1 MIRRYLPIISIV
13 SLALNQLAAL
23 ILFMFFDKQVA
34 GQIGTAFI
42 WASFLSQII
51 FFGGAQSIVK
61 RLLSDSDSTYVAAF
75 SLYLFITMFLLVC
88 STLLVLLFRDSL
100 GLNGVEG
107 VFAFTFL
114 MLVSLKWFES
124 FAKVDAKYHLYQMI
138 IFASG
143 LLLIAFYLICHWGS
157 ILNVMQ
163 WITIHRGL
171 IFSFAVIVLFII
183 FRHHIG
189 QFSYEGWGSI
199 LKQDFAFVVLL
210 SISFLNV
217 FIDRLFI
224 SSTVGPLLYADYML
238 VVSVYALAVM
248 PKIILSNQYIGVLKE
263 DENHYM
269 YKIRKE
275 SCLFV
280 SIMMVMGFCGYWFV
294 TKFFLINY
302 SFMPFLFAIFA
313 VSGLVEAAI
322 GPSGMVVTYLYHP
335 KHNLIPELVGF
346 IVFFVAWI
354 CWSFLALTSEQVLYM
369 VVIAL
374 AASKVVIAWAK
385 FFTLKRLQ
393 LSEVSYSV

>member
-1 MIRRYLPIISIV
+1 MIRRYLPIISIA

-23 ILFMFFDKQVA
+23 ILFMLFDKEVA

-51 FFGGAQSIVK
+51 FLGGDQSIVK
-61 RLLSDSDSTYVAAF
+61 RLLSGSDSTYVAAF
-75 SLYLFITMFLLVC
+75 SLYLFITISLLIC
-88 STLLVLLFRDSL
+88 STSLVLLFRDSI
-100 GLNGVEG
+100 GLSGVEG
-107 VFAFTFL
+107 IFALTFL

-143 LLLIAFYLICHWGS
+143 LLLIAFYLIGHWSS
-157 ILNVMQ
+157 ILHVTE
-163 WITIHRGL
+163 WIAIHRML
-171 IFSFAVIVLFII
+171 ICSFTVIVLLIA
-183 FRHHIG
+183 FRHHIR
-189 QFSYEGWGSI
+189 QFSCEGWGSI
-199 LKQDFAFVVLL
+199 LKHDFAFVVLL

-224 SSTVGPLLYADYML
+224 SATVGPLLYADYML

-248 PKIILSNQYIGVLKE
+248 PKIVLSNQYIGVLRE

-269 YKIRKE
+269 SKIRKE

-280 SIMMVMGFCGYWFV
+280 SVMMVMGFCGYWFV
-294 TKFFLINY
+294 TKFFLMNY

-322 GPSGMVVTYLYHP
+322 GPSGMVVTYRYHP

-346 IVFFVAWI
+346 IVFFVAWL
-354 CWSFLALTSEQVLYM
+354 CWRSLTLTSEQVLYV

-374 AASKVVIAWAK
+374 AISKVVIALAK